1 MRISNW
7 FLIYLTFNLFQL
19 NAASPMARK
28 EQMRLNFGAGH
39 PVFRLNISHYGEM
52 FPGGPNS
59 LYGHGGNSE
68 EGMMT
73 RLIVNAEAMIML
85 NNNET
90 LKTDGFSDKQGHF
103 DKRPIF
109 VNLQASYDYFNLSN
123 IVSVSL
129 ANSTTCNMGL
139 GFLGYMR
146 GYWSLGLASRANRSS
161 GECVDNFGGQFGLNL
176 YNSKHALQ
184 VKVLGFPSA
193 NKVYSE
199 KLHNQ
204 YNTNAKFVFNALM
217 HSRISERVLFEYG
230 VENNCPKTGFSYLG
244 GNWRFSLNIRAFQKQ
259 AQYGFTLS
267 HSL

>member
-1 MRISNW
+1 MNTSKLLL
-7 FLIYLTFNLFQL
+7 LIIGLSIFKL
-19 NAASPMARK
+19 NAASPMGKR

-39 PVFRLNISHYGEM
+39 PVFRLNVSHFGVM

-73 RLIVNAEAMIML
+73 RLIVNAEAMIMV
-85 NNNET
+85 NNIEDV
-90 LKTDGFSDKQGHF
+90 KTDGFSDKQGHF
-103 DKRPIF
+103 DKRPVF

-123 IVSVSL
+123 TVSVSL

-146 GYWSLGLASRANRSS
+146 GYWSLGLASRSNRSS
-161 GECVDNFGGQFGLNL
+161 GECIDNVGAQFGLNL

-184 VKVLGFPSA
+184 VKVLSFPNA
-193 NKVYSE
+193 PKVFSE

-204 YNTNAKFVFNALM
+204 YNTNSKVVLNALM
-217 HSRISERVLFEYG
+217 HSRISDRMLYEYG
-230 VENNCPKTGFSYLG
+230 IENNCLKTGLSYLG
-244 GNWRFSLNIRAFQKQ
+244 GNWRFSVSLRAFQKQ

-267 HSL
+267 HNL